1 MDEKVFAAAPHSWFD
16 TFGTTVSIACA
27 IQCSIFPLLVGVLP
41 LIGLGFLLSDGIERF
56 FLATS
61 AVLAIGGFTWG
72 YRYHRRFYV
81 FLFLVS
87 AAALVIAGR
96 LWVSDRYEIPLVVSG
111 ALVLAVGHFLNRRL
125 CRLCATCA
133 AHAPASAS

>member
-61 AVLAIGGFTWG
+61 AVLAIG
-72 YRYHRRFYV
+72 
-81 FLFLVS
+81 
-87 AAALVIAGR
+87 AGR